1 MDIGTIGATTETA
14 TAQTSKTSRNDLVGK
29 DEFFELLI
37 TQLSNQDP
45 LNPMEDRDFIT
56 QLAQF
61 STLEGMNEM
70 TAGFNELR
78 GVSLLGRGVIAS
90 RESTDDYQADYVQ
103 GIVEGIAHSGDRIV
117 LDVGGETVYLDSVE
131 SVFQTYHQDE
141 TVSEE

>member
-1 MDIGTIGATTETA
+1 MDIGAIGSTTET
-14 TAQTSKTSRNDLVGK
+14 TAAQASETSRKDLVGK

-61 STLEGMNEM
+61 SMLEGMNEL
-70 TAGFNELR
+70 TAGFDELR
-78 GVSLLGRGVIAS
+78 GVSLLGRGVMAS
-90 RESTDDYQADYVQ
+90 RESDDEYQADYVQ
-103 GIVEGIAHSGDRIV
+103 GIVDGISHSGDRMI
-117 LDVGGETVYLDSVE
+117 LDVGEETVYLDNVE
-131 SVFQTYHQDE
+131 SVFQIYHQDE